1 MHSDRNIADAEYV
14 VMLAVLDFQ
23 TEFLKSHYNHARVHI
38 HEQRIEVVLTRSS
51 SIPAEEQL
59 AQSPE
64 GRTLLEQVHGALF
77 KTGESLLRDKLE
89 ACLGMKTC
97 HIASRLDLRSHTNTI
112 IIQLAEAFQTPSSMG
127 EAASHKPLELY
138 YQTAMRSGAS
148 HAPDAP

>member
-77 KTGESLLRDKLE
+77 RTGESLLRDKLE
-89 ACLGMKTC
+89 ACLGMKTR
-97 HIASRLDLRSHTNTI
+97 HIMSQFDPRSRTNTI
-112 IIQLAEAFQTPSSMG
+112 IIQLAEAFQTRSSVG
-127 EAASHKPLELY
+127 ESHHRKPIALY
-138 YQTAMRSGAS
+138 R
-148 HAPDAP
+148 